1 MLLEY
6 PMKDVYDKKLVKIHV
21 RGSSRKDKIDTNN
34 KLMLFILHEN
44 ELYRWIMMDE
54 HSVSEQKLQ
63 KVCDVKSNRFNSVND
78 GRFYMLQETIGDD
91 FKKMNRVIMIKLYF
105 TEFHHECVYQEKE
118 SQELIEFGLDDFQ
131 NKLLLLSKPIRK
143 KTN

>member
-54 HSVSEQKLQ
+54 HSVSE
-63 KVCDVKSNRFNSVND
+63 
-78 GRFYMLQETIGDD
+78 
-91 FKKMNRVIMIKLYF
+91 
-105 TEFHHECVYQEKE
+105 
-118 SQELIEFGLDDFQ
+118 
-131 NKLLLLSKPIRK
+131 
-143 KTN
+143 